1 MNFLDTINT
10 ADFLEIEEF
19 IDKYKINL
27 EKDRII
33 IDMYNEALL
42 TIIKLFKD
50 KKDTIINCINELY
63 DAFYHLYYISK
74 IDKYYNS
81 AKIKQMIESAI
92 KLKDIGIDYNIP
104 LVNEKTIAEFYDIK
118 NICISIYKNIKK
130 EDSKL
135 NLLPENIPEEFK
147 IDHITDLRYHFSN
160 FAELAKDDIDF
171 LNILD
176 KYSGM
181 IN

>member
-1 MNFLDTINT
+1 MIFLDNIKIENS
-10 ADFLEIEEF
+10 LEIEEF
-19 IDKYKINL
+19 MDMYKINL
-27 EKDRII
+27 ENNEITNDI
-33 IDMYNEALL
+33 YHEALL
-42 TIIKLFKD
+42 TIVKIFKD
-50 KKDTIINCINELY
+50 KEDSIINCIKELY

-104 LVNEKTIAEFYDIK
+104 LVNGKTIAEFYDIK
-118 NICISIYKNIKK
+118 NICISIYRNIKK

-160 FAELAKDDIDF
+160 FAELAEDDIDF